1 MKCFALMLLL
11 SSMSLLAQKPILQDT
26 GSMAVITT
34 AQYPDDAYTRL
45 YTSFSNDIIGTLES
59 NPNTQIQ
66 SNSPGG
72 LVTALSN
79 GMGARHFAIIW
90 DDVNIQSPINGTFDL
105 NLIPAFLFTESL
117 LISQTINPSYG
128 NASMAGGIFLKK
140 DDIDHI
146 SINHLVS
153 NTENHTFAIRA
164 KEEIGKLNFELG
176 HQRNNYNHKYAFLKG
191 SEKRVQQ
198 DAQYNSSDWIADVN
212 VDLHPNWQAT
222 IKTWIQDVRRDL
234 SPSKTALY
242 NGEYQED
249 QNQRYSLNL
258 LGTLGSSLVKFKYA
272 HFNEQLN
279 FFSNVVDSR
288 ANNRVHN
295 YLTSIQ
301 NIPIL
306 RLNFGVQIRKDAVDT
321 NFGIVEERH
330 NVGLN
335 ASKQYQ
341 VWNNISA
348 QFQVRKDWVDKKSM
362 PLTYRIG
369 FDYQAKNALSFHID
383 LSKNYNLPTFNDL
396 YWPFG
401 GNELLLNEESY
412 QYNISAF
419 YSFKQANSKQ
429 GVKVGLQYQDVENW
443 ILWRPEN
450 GIWTPNNQK
459 EVQHIGL
466 SLEYAIKRYLSNVLS
481 LGIDYSGSISS
492 TIIVDSGTPSTNK
505 GNQLIF
511 IPQQKHTLQVSVEQ
525 DVSSFEIHNNW
536 VGKRYTTTDN
546 LNSLPAYYITDIT
559 YKTQF
564 SSSPSIYAWIT
575 IHNLFNHNYE
585 VIPFFPTPLRHLSF
599 GIQYNFI

>member
-1 MKCFALMLLL
+1 MRI
-11 SSMSLLAQKPILQDT
+11 LAQEPIIQDT
-26 GSMAVITT
+26 ASIAVITT
-34 AQYPDDAYTRL
+34 AQYPNHAYTKL
-45 YTSFSNDIIGTLES
+45 NTSFTNDIFGTLEN
-59 NPNTQIQ
+59 NPSTQIQ
-66 SNSPGG
+66 RNSPGG

-79 GMGARHFAIIW
+79 GMGARHFTIIW
-90 DDVNIQSPINGTFDL
+90 DDVNIQSPINGTYDL
-105 NLIPAFLFTESL
+105 NLIPAFLFNESL
-117 LISQTINPSYG
+117 LISQTINPGYG

-146 SINHLVS
+146 SISHLVS
-153 NTENHTFAIRA
+153 NTENQTFAIRA
-164 KEEIGKLNFELG
+164 KEEIANLTFELG
-176 HQRNNYNHKYAFLKG
+176 HQRNNYNHKYPFFR
-191 SEKRVQQ
+191 SREKRVQQ
-198 DAQYNSSDWIADVN
+198 DAQYNSSDWIANVN
-212 VDLHPNWQAT
+212 VDLPYNWEAT
-222 IKTWIQDVRRDL
+222 IKTWIQDVVRDI
-234 SPSKTALY
+234 SPSKTTLY

-258 LGTLGSSLVKFKYA
+258 LGTLGSSLLKLKYA

-295 YLTSIQ
+295 YSATIQ

-412 QYNISAF
+412 QYNISAY

-459 EVQHIGL
+459 EVDHYGL
-466 SLEYAIKRYLSNVLS
+466 NIEYTAKRYLTHALS

-492 TIIVDSGTPSTNK
+492 TISLDSGSPSTDK

-511 IPQQKHTLQVSVEQ
+511 VPQQKHALQVTVGNDESNLA
-525 DVSSFEIHNNW
+525 INNIW
-536 VGKRYTTTDN
+536 VGKRFITTDN

-564 SSSPSIYAWIT
+564 SSSPSIHAWIT

-599 GIQYNFI
+599 GVKYHFI